1 MVSWIP
7 DAAASIRWGGPL
19 MTFPLSAVLLPDMLA
34 VEGGQS
40 FMLADGDVPQAFGQ
54 FWVTT
59 PGSVHLGRIL
69 VAPSARG
76 RGIGTALCRQLM
88 ARGVEETGASC
99 VTLRVYPDNA
109 AAIALYAG
117 LGFEPDRAQSTHE
130 LLFMRMPAPVGRVD
144 VDR

>member
-7 DAAASIRWGGPL
+7 DEVACIRWGGPS
-19 MTFPLSAVLLPDMLA
+19 MTFPLSAAGLPAMLA
-34 VEGGQS
+34 VENGQG
-40 FMLADGDVPQAFGQ
+40 FTLADGGLPLAFGQ
-54 FWVTT
+54 FWITT

-76 RGIGTALCRQLM
+76 RGIGTVLCRQLM
-88 ARGVEETGASC
+88 ARGIEETGASC

-109 AAIALYAG
+109 AAIALYSG
-117 LGFEPDRAQSTHE
+117 LGFEPDRALCTHE

-144 VDR
+144 VEC